1 MSKYNHDDDIA
12 FIRALAQVLTEND
25 LGEIKVERERGD
37 ANALNVRL
45 TRNVDRI
52 TSDTVHLAP
61 VSPASM
67 AVAPTPLIAP
77 SAPEASASIEDP
89 ASHPGA
95 VTSPM
100 VGTVYLQP
108 EPGAPAFVS
117 VGSQVSEGA
126 TLLIVEA
133 MKTMNQI
140 PSPKSGTVKRILV
153 EDGGAVEFGT
163 PLVIIE

>member
-1 MSKYNHDDDIA
+1 MSKKNNDDDIA
-12 FIRALAQVLTEND
+12 FIQALAEVLKDND
-25 LGEIKVERERGD
+25 LGEIEVERERGD
-37 ANALNVRL
+37 DNALNVRL
-45 TRNVDRI
+45 MRHIDQPAPQIVQA
-52 TSDTVHLAP
+52 SPAP
-61 VSPASM
+61 VAVEPSAPIAS
-67 AVAPTPLIAP
+67 L
-77 SAPEASASIEDP
+77 APEASASNEDP

-95 VTSPM
+95 VSSPM

-108 EPGAPAFVS
+108 EPGAAPFVS
-117 VGSQVSEGA
+117 VGSQVNEGA
-126 TLLIVEA
+126 TLLIIEA